1 MIQENH
7 SPLVSL
13 SLQTCKFFIVHKI
26 CVLNLFDV
34 SSVKVIQEL
43 WLCHGWHLDFHFGHL
58 LIGIFQGF
66 FVEFF
71 FFVFFFALWFFS
83 LNNSCK
89 DLLILQ
95 TYEFV
100 ICLIVE
106 TKEKCVSMDL
116 RLKRNGARSRC
127 FSVCVRKIALCIIQ
141 EDSASQQK
149 TLQL

>member
-1 MIQENH
+1 MMFPQWRSFKN
-7 SPLVSL
+7 
-13 SLQTCKFFIVHKI
+13 
-26 CVLNLFDV
+26 FD
-34 SSVKVIQEL
+34 SVMDDI
-43 WLCHGWHLDFHFGHL
+43 
-58 LIGIFQGF
+58 LISILGIFWLEYTRVF
-66 FVEFF
+66 LWWF
-71 FFVFFFALWFFS
+71 FFFALWFFS

-141 EDSASQQK
+141 QDCISAKDFATVIHCSDQ
-149 TLQL
+149 TTFVIVVHCLIVRFVIRC

>member
-1 MIQENH
+1 MDDI
-7 SPLVSL
+7 
-13 SLQTCKFFIVHKI
+13 
-26 CVLNLFDV
+26 
-34 SSVKVIQEL
+34 
-43 WLCHGWHLDFHFGHL
+43 
-58 LIGIFQGF
+58 LISILGIFWLEYTRVFMWWF
-66 FVEFF
+66 F
-71 FFVFFFALWFFS
+71 FFFALWFFS